1 MIQSAFDVL
10 VNTFCIDSHF
20 GSKQYL
26 HFFKDKSQLQSRFSS
41 YSVNDEYDHSFIYIE
56 NPGLAQ
62 VLWKNKA
69 GQIQFCGSGAYAL
82 AWIVGGVCQL
92 TLFQIHSEFIKLNS
106 RHYAENT
113 LLEFEAKMPDSSFQ
127 FMSRKI
133 YFNMDSGLFFLS
145 LNSPDEIQDDKLLR
159 NYQLYIT
166 ERFANNVHGFCAFY
180 WSGEEG
186 HLRYFTPWHGR
197 DEDYVTGSIHQN
209 LTPLV
214 HSLYNAEE
222 QTWIQISSSKGQLHS
237 VYLDGKVSIKGE
249 CTIESYE
256 ALERFLK
263 ETNLS
268 Q

>member
-1 MIQSAFDVL
+1 MIQSALDVL
-10 VNTFCIDSHF
+10 VNTFCFDSHL

-26 HFFKDKSQLQSRFSS
+26 HFFKDKSQLQSEFSR

-56 NPGLAQ
+56 NSGLAQ

-82 AWIVGGVCQL
+82 AWIMGEVCQL
-92 TLFQIHSEFIKLNS
+92 SLFQIHSDFMKLNG
-106 RHYAENT
+106 RHCPENT
-113 LLEFEAKMPDSSFQ
+113 LLEFEAKIPDSSVQ

-133 YFNMDSGLFFLS
+133 YFNMNSGLFFLS
-145 LNSPDEIQDDKLLR
+145 LNSPDEIQDDELLR

-166 ERFANNVHGFCAFY
+166 ERFAKNVHGFCAFY

-186 HLRYFTPWHGR
+186 QLRYFTPWHGR

-214 HSLYNAEE
+214 HSLFKAEE
-222 QTWIQISSSKGQLHS
+222 QTWIQVSSSKGQLRS
-237 VYLDGKVSIKGE
+237 VYLDNKVSIMGQCIVE
-249 CTIESYE
+249 PYE
-256 ALERFLK
+256 ALDKFLK
-263 ETNLS
+263 EINLY
-268 Q
+268 